1 MSRLILIAL
10 LLTFGTGPAFA
21 AAPSFTA
28 DQAQKGADLYIDHC
42 LRCHGAHLSDGQVGA
57 PIRGAVFQ
65 DKWAGKPLSELV
77 QFMNDKMPPDNP
89 GYLYPDELA
98 DVTAYILQKN
108 NFKAGDAKLP
118 EDISALKDVVLK
130 W

>member
-1 MSRLILIAL
+1 MNRLILITL
-10 LLTFGTGPAFA
+10 LLAASSSEVFA
-21 AAPSFTA
+21 AGPSYTEE
-28 DQAQKGADLYIDHC
+28 QAQKGADLYIDHC
-42 LRCHGAHLSDGQVGA
+42 LRCHGANLSDGQVGA

-65 DKWAGKPLSELV
+65 DKWSGKPLSELM
-77 QFMNDKMPPDNP
+77 QFTNDKMPPDNP

-98 DVTAYILQKN
+98 DVMAYILEKN
-108 NFKAGDAKLP
+108 NFKPGSAKLP